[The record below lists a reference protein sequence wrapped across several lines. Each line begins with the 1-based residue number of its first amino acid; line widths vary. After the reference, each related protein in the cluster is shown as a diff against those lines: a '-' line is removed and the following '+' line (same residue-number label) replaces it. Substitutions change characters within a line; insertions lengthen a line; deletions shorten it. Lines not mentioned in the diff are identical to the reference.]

1 MYKISVFLLKF
12 SFMTSIQTLYQLFLE
27 SGKVTTD
34 TRNCPKGS
42 IFFALKGDNFDGN
55 LFASKALENGCSHA
69 VVDNPDVV
77 QGSPYILVEDV
88 LSTLQALAKEHR
100 KHLVIPIIGITGTN
114 GKTTTKELMAAV
126 LSKKYQVL
134 YTQGNLNNHIGV
146 PLTLLRI
153 GREHEMAII
162 EMGANHP
169 GEIGF
174 LCDIALPNH
183 GLITNIGKAH
193 LEGFGSFQGVIQTKS
208 ELYRHLKAHQGHAF
222 VNRDNDLLFDLSSE
236 LETTFYGTTNT
247 AHMCGGLVSC
257 EPFLKV
263 QWQDSHQKSQQAQTQ
278 LIGAYN
284 LENVLAAICVGQYF
298 RVSSAQIVEALE
310 AYAPGNNRSQF
321 KQTENNALIIDAYN
335 ANPTSMMAAIDNF
348 KNIGNPHK
356 AVILGSMK
364 ELGDQSMEEHQ
375 KVIQA
380 LKLAQVDLVYLIG
393 KEFEACGS
401 PFETFV
407 STNAFLDFLQQHPI
421 QSHLILIKGSRSNQL
436 ETLIPHL

>member
-1 MYKISVFLLKF
+1 
-12 SFMTSIQTLYQLFLE
+12 MTSIQKLYQRFIE
-27 SGKVTTD
+27 AKKVTTD
-34 TRNCPKGS
+34 TRNCPQGS
-42 IFFALKGDNFDGN
+42 IFFALKGDHFDGN
-55 LFASKALENGCSHA
+55 LFASQALENGCSYA

-77 QGSPYILVEDV
+77 QGNNFLLVDDV

-100 KHLVIPIIGITGTN
+100 KHLDIPIIGITGTN

-126 LSKKYQVL
+126 LSKKYKVL

-153 GREHEMAII
+153 GKEHEMAII

-193 LEGFGSFQGVIQTKS
+193 LEGFGSFEGVIQTKS

-222 VNRDNDLLFDLSSE
+222 VNRDNALLFDLSDQ
-236 LETTFYGTTNT
+236 LEITFYGTTKT
-247 AHMCGGLVSC
+247 SHMCGNLVSC

-263 QWQDSHQKSQQAQTQ
+263 QWLDPKHGTQQAQTQ

-284 LENVLAAICVGQYF
+284 LENILAAVCVGQFFY
-298 RVSSAQIVEALE
+298 VSNAQIVEALE
-310 AYAPGNNRSQF
+310 TYTPGNNRSQF

-380 LKLAQVDLVYLIG
+380 LRQTQVDLVFLIG
-393 KEFEACGS
+393 REFEACGS

-407 STNAFLDFLQQHPI
+407 STNDFLKFLQQHPI
-421 QSHLILIKGSRSNQL
+421 QNHLILIKGSRSNQL
-436 ETLIPHL
+436 ETLIPYL